1 MTKIKTASIT
11 LQSVLYTTLG
21 MIGIPLIIVVGIM
34 VLPITIFLIVACI
47 LYVIIKVVLS
57 K

>member
-34 VLPITIFLIVACI
+34 VLPITIFLIVAFI
-47 LYVIIKVVLS
+47 LYVIIKVLLS

>member
-34 VLPITIFLIVACI
+34 VLPIAIFLVAAFI
-47 LYVIIKVVLS
+47 LFVIIKVVLS
-57 K
+57 E